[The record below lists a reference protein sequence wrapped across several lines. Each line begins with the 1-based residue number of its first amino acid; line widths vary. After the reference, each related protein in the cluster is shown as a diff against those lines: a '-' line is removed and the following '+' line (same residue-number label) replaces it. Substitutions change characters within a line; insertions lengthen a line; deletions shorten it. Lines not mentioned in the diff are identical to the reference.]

1 MRCSSLSLGILAW
14 LFFGGLGFAQF
25 YHPDDVI
32 HSVPSDYE
40 GLRIQEF
47 FFPSEDGTRLHGW
60 LIMADSRRPKGTIV
74 HYHGNAHN
82 LTLHAPLVAWLAQK
96 GYHVIL
102 FDYRGYG
109 RSEGSANRRGLHA
122 DSLAAL
128 KEAMRRLPQ
137 ERRFF
142 LYGQSLGAAQALNV
156 AAEIDDPRLIGV
168 VAEGGFDSYR
178 RIAGEKLQES
188 GFAWMPNPIS
198 SELDPIDAVGEI
210 GVPLLL
216 IHGVEDRVVPVSHGE
231 RLYAAAKE
239 PKTFWRIPRAG
250 HIGTFRDPN
259 HRRRLVE
266 WLDSRK

>member
-1 MRCSSLSLGILAW
+1 MPRSPFIFAFVTW
-14 LFFGGLGFAQF
+14 LLFGGLGFGQF

-32 HSVPSDYE
+32 HSRPSDYD

-60 LIMADSRRPKGTIV
+60 LIMAESRRPKGTIV

-82 LTLHAPLVAWLAQK
+82 LTLHAPLVTWLARK

-109 RSEGSANRRGLHA
+109 RSEGSPNRRGIHA
-122 DSLAAL
+122 DSVAAL

-137 ERRFF
+137 EDRFF
-142 LYGQSLGAAQALNV
+142 LYGQSLGAAQAVNV
-156 AAEIDDPRLIGV
+156 AAVVDDPRLRGV

-178 RIAGEKLQES
+178 GIAGEKLRDS

-198 SELDPIDAVGEI
+198 SELDPIDAVGEV

-216 IHGVEDRVVPVSHGE
+216 IHGVEDQVVPVAHGE
-231 RLYAAAKE
+231 RLYAAANK
-239 PKTFWRIPRAG
+239 PKIFWRTPRAG
-250 HIGTFRDPN
+250 HIGTFRDPQN
-259 HRRRLVE
+259 RRRLVE
-266 WLDSRK
+266 WLDSQK

>member
-1 MRCSSLSLGILAW
+1 MRRSSLSLGILAW

-109 RSEGSANRRGLHA
+109 RSEGSANRRG
-122 DSLAAL
+122 
-128 KEAMRRLPQ
+128 
-137 ERRFF
+137 
-142 LYGQSLGAAQALNV
+142 
-156 AAEIDDPRLIGV
+156 
-168 VAEGGFDSYR
+168 
-178 RIAGEKLQES
+178 
-188 GFAWMPNPIS
+188 FAWMPNPIS

-216 IHGVEDRVVPVSHGE
+216 IHGVEDRVVPVAHGE
-231 RLYAAAKE
+231 RLYAAAAE

-250 HIGTFRDPN
+250 HIGAFRDPN